1 MTISTESRVRLAKTQ
16 ISLSIRPVW
25 SESSLCALRAAKD
38 PVLLHADNED
48 SDQTGQVSSLDAYVN
63 LFVLSCAGSSHFL
76 QKPDDTDID
85 NRGDLYAE
93 KETSW

>member
-1 MTISTESRVRLAKTQ
+1 M
-16 ISLSIRPVW
+16 
-25 SESSLCALRAAKD
+25 
-38 PVLLHADNED
+38 LLHADNED
-48 SDQTGQVSSLDAYVN
+48 SDQTGRVSSLDAYVI